1 MEPARVGR
9 ECARR
14 CEGGIRGSVK
24 VTRKDG
30 GLRLQALKY
39 SMRWSSSASWA
50 MALYLCPRAAMGAE
64 KPSAALSRLTET
76 FVGP

>member
-1 MEPARVGR
+1 M
-9 ECARR
+9 
-14 CEGGIRGSVK
+14 
-24 VTRKDG
+24 TRKDG

-76 FVGP
+76 CARNRQRQRMHRLHTWQCHDGLHQ